1 MSVSSAMPANAVS
14 LASTDQIPTGANGIS
29 GANSSLNE
37 NNFLTLMTTQ
47 LENQDPLNPMS
58 SSDFAA
64 ELAQFSTATGVQ
76 SLNTAMSGL
85 SGIQA
90 ANLVG
95 HNVAVNGDTLLLGTS
110 GTASGAFNLP
120 SAAAAAIATITDATG
135 RTVDTIK
142 LGALGSG
149 NQSFTWDGKL
159 SDGSTAPQGT
169 YLFNVA
175 AVNAAGVALKVTP
188 YTIVP
193 VTGVA
198 LGGTNGPML
207 DVGDGVAPVA
217 LSAVQQV
224 F

>member
-1 MSVSSAMPANAVS
+1 MSVSSAMPANVVS
-14 LASTDQIPTGANGIS
+14 MSSPDKIPTGSNGVS

-47 LENQDPLNPMS
+47 LENQDPLNPM

-110 GTASGAFNLP
+110 GAASGAFNLP
-120 SAAAAAIATITDATG
+120 SAAAAAVATITDATG
-135 RTVDTIK
+135 RVVNSVS

-175 AVNAAGVALKVTP
+175 AVDASGAALKVTP

-207 DVGDGVAPVA
+207 DVGDGLAPVA